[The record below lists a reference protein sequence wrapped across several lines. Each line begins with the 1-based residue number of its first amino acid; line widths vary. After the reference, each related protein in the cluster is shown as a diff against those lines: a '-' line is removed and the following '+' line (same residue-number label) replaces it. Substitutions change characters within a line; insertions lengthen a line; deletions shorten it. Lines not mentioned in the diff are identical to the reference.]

1 VAAIVDAVEEE
12 VEADLLAGLL
22 ACPSCKGE
30 LGPWGH
36 SVSRELRLLTG
47 SVWLRPRRSMC
58 RVCKKSHVLL
68 PDSTLIRRRD
78 HVEVIGTAL
87 VMRAWGASIARIAAE
102 LARLVGTVRGWL
114 RSFTHNLEAV
124 RALFTRWARVVD
136 PSGEPI
142 PPAGGAFCDALA
154 AIGVASRAAVLR
166 FGPRPPWSNLSRLS
180 GGALLCN
187 TSLLYRSMPIA

>member
-1 VAAIVDAVEEE
+1 VASIVDADEDK

-22 ACPSCKGE
+22 ACPGCNGE

-36 SVSRELRLLTG
+36 SVSREVWRLTG
-47 SVWLRPRRSMC
+47 SIWLRPRRSMC

-68 PDSTLIRRRD
+68 PESTLIRRRD

-102 LARLVGTVRGWL
+102 LARLIGTVRGWL
-114 RSFTHNLEAV
+114 RAFAVQAEAI
-124 RALFTRWARVVD
+124 RALFTRWARVLD
-136 PSGEPI
+136 PGGEPI
-142 PPAGGAFCDALA
+142 PPAGSAFCDALA

-166 FGPRPPWSNLSRLS
+166 FGARPAWSNLSRLS

-187 TSLLYRSMPIA
+187 TRLLYRSMPIA